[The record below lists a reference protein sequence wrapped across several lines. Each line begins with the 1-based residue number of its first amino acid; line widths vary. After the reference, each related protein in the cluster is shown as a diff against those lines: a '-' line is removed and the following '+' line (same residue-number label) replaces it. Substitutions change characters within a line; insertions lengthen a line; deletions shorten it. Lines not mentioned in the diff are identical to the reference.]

1 MVLRAATICARSS
14 CCKNMRIVY
23 PELSCI
29 ARGGLFFG
37 SAYGSIEKHILHCMS
52 FFTKIFGDPNA
63 RVVREL
69 QPIVE
74 EINAL
79 EKEFAAL
86 SDTEL
91 PKKTE
96 EFKKRLAAL
105 KPRAK
110 EEPVSQDALEQ
121 LESREE
127 SHKEETLDD
136 ILPEAFAL
144 VREAAKRTLNQ
155 RHFDVQL
162 VGGIVLHQGRIAE
175 MRTGEGKTLTATLPL
190 YLNALAGRGAHLVTV
205 NDYLAR

>member
-69 QPIVE
+69 QPLVD

-79 EKEFAAL
+79 EKEYEAL
-86 SDTEL
+86 SDADL

-96 EFKKRLAAL
+96 ELKKRLAIA
-105 KPRAK
+105 PPTAP
-110 EEPVSQDALEQ
+110 EEADSQDALD
-121 LESREE
+121 RFAF
-127 SHKEETLDD
+127 KEKTVVDGETLDD

-155 RHFDVQL
+155 RHFDVQ
-162 VGGIVLHQGRIAE
+162 
-175 MRTGEGKTLTATLPL
+175 
-190 YLNALAGRGAHLVTV
+190 
-205 NDYLAR
+205 